1 MDKSNSEQYNVF
13 MKFFREVHPSI
24 KKKQYSGGQKLWN
37 IMNDSEKFSRDSKA

>member
-24 KKKQYSGGQKLWN
+24 KKETIFWRPKVMEYY
-37 IMNDSEKFSRDSKA
+37 E